1 MPVKDILGNVA
12 VDIAPE
18 VEVLEGLVLVV
29 GLQKRGVIIL
39 TVTDHK
45 KVAGHTRTVG
55 TDGHLCRTVVDRHRV
70 TEAIQEETNKRSA
83 NIAGTDEGRHLLRAR
98 ELHEKRRVVTTLV
111 TDITSRKMTLS
122 AI

>member
-1 MPVKDILGNVA
+1 MA

-29 GLQKRGVIIL
+29 GLQKRGIIIP

-45 KVAGHTRTVG
+45 KVAGHTRTVD
-55 TDGHLCRTVVDRHRV
+55 TDGHLRRTVVDQHRA
-70 TEAIQEETNKRSA
+70 TEAIREETNKRSA
-83 NIAGTDEGRHLLRAR
+83 NITGTDEGRHLLKAGELR
-98 ELHEKRRVVTTLV
+98 EKWRVVTTLV
-111 TDITSRKMTLS
+111 TDIMSRKMTLS